1 MNHGARDQVSRV
13 GLPPYEQSHESARGN
28 GVGLRQGPYCVRQA
42 SAESDF
48 LAAFRLRF
56 AVFNLELREGL
67 ESAYVTGQD
76 FDDFDAVCDH
86 LIVEGQA
93 SDTTKSVSSTSR
105 PTSHSETV

>member
-105 PTSHSETV
+105 PTS